1 MGKGQECAVP
11 TERKE
16 TSPPLSLTFHI
27 ILVVSLSLL
36 NLRRKLMS
44 SARTMAR
51 VPAGPVHPS
60 LPSCANI
67 SMESTGPRPTAEAG
81 QSNAVI
87 RLAVLS
93 FVFIQDRL
101 FSYKA
106 FQLLDLLRRRK
117 SRKL

>member
-1 MGKGQECAVP
+1 
-11 TERKE
+11 
-16 TSPPLSLTFHI
+16 
-27 ILVVSLSLL
+27 
-36 NLRRKLMS
+36 
-44 SARTMAR
+44 
-51 VPAGPVHPS
+51 
-60 LPSCANI
+60 
-67 SMESTGPRPTAEAG
+67 
-81 QSNAVI
+81 VI